1 MKTPTQYITLLCI
14 LFLLCSCATFP
25 KAETL
30 ANHVALSP
38 ENLSAINGTYITDSI
53 AIKYQNEILWGKSAV
68 VTAENHKTFKEN
80 PVYNAI
86 TDSITFPKAAF
97 AGKWEYPQQ
106 HNSLVLV
113 IKFEQGKDYAT
124 IIDVGTGEAP
134 PFQLKAKMLNDRLVI
149 FPQTHVN
156 DLHIEMTVKN
166 NKLFFKS
173 QIAILDKDG
182 NSLPPKINGFS
193 TRIYQRV
200 ASK

>member
-1 MKTPTQYITLLCI
+1 MKTPTQYITLLCS
-14 LFLLCSCATFP
+14 LLLLCSCATFP
-25 KAETL
+25 KTETL

-38 ENLSAINGTYITDSI
+38 ENLSAISGTYLTDTT

-68 VTAENHKTFKEN
+68 VTIENRNTSRKN
-80 PVYNAI
+80 PIYDAI
-86 TDSITFPKAAF
+86 TDHITFPKAAF

-113 IKFEQGKDYAT
+113 IKFEQGNDYAT
-124 IIDVGTGEAP
+124 IIDIGTGEAP
-134 PFQLKAKMLNDRLVI
+134 PYQLKARMLNDKLVI

-156 DLHIEMTVKN
+156 DLYIEMTVKN

-173 QIAILDKDG
+173 QIAIWDKDG